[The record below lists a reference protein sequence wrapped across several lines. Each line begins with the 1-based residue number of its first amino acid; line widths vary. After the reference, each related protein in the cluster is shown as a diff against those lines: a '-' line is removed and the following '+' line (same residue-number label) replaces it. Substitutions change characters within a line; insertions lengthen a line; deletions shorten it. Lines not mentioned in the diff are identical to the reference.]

1 MCQNCF
7 GYIGYFVNLTL
18 QLERTLKMKHLTLSF
33 CLLLLLSF
41 SVEGQTQNSVWDLER
56 CLTHAMENNLQLK
69 QQALNTD
76 VRENELKQS
85 QFDLGPNLN
94 ANSSFGVSMGR
105 ALDESTYRFTE
116 DQNIQSAN
124 FSVSSSLT
132 LFQGFQKMNTIQRNR
147 WELSVSASQL
157 ELLKNNISLSIV
169 SAYLQILFN
178 KELLTTAQQ
187 QLSLIEQ
194 QVDRTAKLVR
204 AGSVPKGSLLE
215 MQAQMAAEE
224 LRVINAKN
232 QFETSL
238 VNLKQLLDLE
248 TETAFDIVS
257 PELTIEESLLLTGV
271 QTVYNT
277 AETEMPQIKVAEYSL
292 NSAREGLQLAKG
304 GRSPILNLNFY
315 YSTRYSDARD
325 KLVGITPE
333 NQPIYESYPFVEQLE
348 DNVQTNVS
356 VALSIPIFNGWQVS
370 KNINNAKIQLQ
381 SSKYQLAREKQALY
395 KEIQQAYVDARSAL
409 QRFQAAVKSVE
420 SQQESF
426 RYKEQQF
433 EVGLINTVEY
443 NDAKNKLITAES
455 ELLQA
460 KYEYIFK
467 TRILDFYQGKPITL

>member
-1 MCQNCF
+1 
-7 GYIGYFVNLTL
+7 
-18 QLERTLKMKHLTLSF
+18 MKQVALLVG
-33 CLLLLLSF
+33 LLLLIIF
-41 SVEGQTQNSVWDLER
+41 SVNGQNSTPAWDLAR
-56 CLTHAMENNLQLK
+56 CLNYAMENNLQLK
-69 QQALNTD
+69 QQALNAD

-94 ANSSFGVSMGR
+94 ANSSYGISMGR
-105 ALDESTYRFTE
+105 ALDESTYSFTE

-147 WELSVSASQL
+147 WELSLSKAQL
-157 ELLKNNISLSIV
+157 ELLKNNISLNIV

-178 KELLTTAQQ
+178 KELVITSEH
-187 QLSLIEQ
+187 QLDLIEQ
-194 QVDRTAKLVR
+194 QVGRTEKLVR
-204 AGSVPKGSLLE
+204 AGSAPKGTLLE
-215 MQAQMAAEE
+215 MQAQMASEE
-224 LRVINAKN
+224 LRLINAQN
-232 QFETSL
+232 QLETSL

-248 TETAFDIVS
+248 TDTVFDVVS
-257 PELTIEESLLLTGV
+257 PEINVQESSLLTGV
-271 QTVYNT
+271 EQVYST
-277 AETEMPQIKVAEYSL
+277 AENEMPQVKAAEFAL
-292 NSAREGLQLAKG
+292 KSANEGLQLAKG

-325 KLVGITPE
+325 KLVGVTPE
-333 NQPIYESYPFVEQLE
+333 NTPIYADYPFVDQLE
-348 DNVQTNVS
+348 DNMQTNVS
-356 VALSIPIFNGWQVS
+356 LGLSIPIFNGWQVG

-381 SSKYQLAREKQALY
+381 SSQYQLEREKQALY
-395 KEIQQAYVDARSAL
+395 KEIQQAFVDARSAL
-409 QRFQAAVKSVE
+409 KRFQAAVKSVD
-420 SQQESF
+420 SQKESF

-443 NDAKNKLITAES
+443 NDAKNKLINAES